1 MHTLP
6 VLSISKEAGEEEK
19 ELHDFVYA
27 SHSHG
32 SDRRGSLW

>member
-6 VLSISKEAGEEEK
+6 MLSVSMEAGEEEK

-27 SHSHG
+27 SHSQS
-32 SDRRGSLW
+32 SDRRGLLW